1 MLNYFKAFSFFL
13 LWALIALSS
22 HFYLSTSFYEN
33 CTNNSKISSKENIV
47 EEKQFVI
54 TDELNN
60 IIYNFP
66 EGFTINKNNNKVS
79 SPKEILNLVDSIQR
93 VLIYDYSKELH
104 ITGKY
109 LKSELANTS
118 GENMGLQRANFL
130 KQELV
135 TLGMDASKIKV
146 SEEIANFEDIN
157 GQFSNGIKLNFNT
170 LKQSKVDSIEIEITN
185 KRLYLEF
192 VNDSIIVNNDLIK
205 YANNLKL
212 FLKKYPAKK
221 IGITGHTDNLGYFDK
236 NLITGLKN
244 ANTLKEYFIKKG
256 IDKIKIETFSKGESE
271 PIADKTTEKG
281 RALNRRI
288 EVTLIN

>member
-13 LWALIALSS
+13 LWALIALIS
-22 HFYLSTSFYEN
+22 HSYLSASFYEN
-33 CTNNSKISSKENIV
+33 CTSNSEISSKESIA

-54 TDELNN
+54 TDEFNN

-66 EGFTINKNNNKVS
+66 EGFIINKNNNKYT

-118 GENMGLQRANFL
+118 GENMGLQRANSL

-135 TLGMDASKIKV
+135 TLGIDASKIKV
-146 SEEIANFEDIN
+146 SEEIANFEYIN
-157 GQFSNGIKLNFNT
+157 GQFSNGIKINFNT
-170 LKQSKVDSIEIEITN
+170 LKQYKIDSIEFEITN
-185 KRLYLEF
+185 KKLYLEF

-205 YANNLKL
+205 YANNLK
-212 FLKKYPAKK
+212 FYSKKYPAKK
-221 IGITGHTDNLGYFDK
+221 IVITGHTDNLGYFDK
-236 NLITGLKN
+236 NLVTGLKN
-244 ANTLKEYFIKKG
+244 ANTLKDYFIENG
-256 IDKIKIETFSKGESE
+256 IDNIKIETFSKGESE